1 MYQVNVSNPF
11 GQITGQPV
19 SINVGYPPVF
29 NTELVDQNA
38 TTGDNITF
46 TADVNGTAP
55 ITFQWH
61 REAAPISGAINQTYQ
76 IPNSTSQQNGR
87 YWVKITNMYGTQNS
101 RQARLDVGGPPV
113 IIVQPDANK
122 TATGSTLNLSV
133 EVSGS
138 EPLTYQWYHN
148 NGALDGATEKSL
160 IINDVNGSHNGAYF
174 VRVSNSRGVAE
185 SQVVQIL
192 VGDAPKIAEQPVSK
206 KTVKDQATFLSVKI
220 SNPEGPTLIGR
231 RTA

>member
-1 MYQVNVSNPF
+1 M
-11 GQITGQPV
+11 
-19 SINVGYPPVF
+19 
-29 NTELVDQNA
+29 
-38 TTGDNITF
+38 
-46 TADVNGTAP
+46 
-55 ITFQWH
+55 
-61 REAAPISGAINQTYQ
+61 
-76 IPNSTSQQNGR
+76 
-87 YWVKITNMYGTQNS
+87 
-101 RQARLDVGGPPV
+101 GGPPV

-174 VRVSNSRGVAE
+174 VRVSNSRGVTE

-192 VGDAPKIAEQPVSK
+192 VGDAPKITEQPVSK
-206 KTVKDQATFLSVKI
+206 KTVKDQATFLSVKY
-220 SNPEGPTLIGR
+220 PTLKVPARIGQKTMCR
-231 RTA
+231 